1 MILTHGSPSLGLGR
15 DQGSRPALGVAWLD
29 LIFWL
34 SDCESRKENP
44 EKSLYQMTDQPLVSE
59 LGISTEGQTSWT

>member
-15 DQGSRPALGVAWLD
+15 DQGGRPASGVAWLD

-34 SDCESRKENP
+34 RDCVGRKENP
-44 EKSLYQMTDQPLVSE
+44 EKSLYQMTDQPFVSD
-59 LGISTEGQTSWT
+59 LGISTQGHTSWT